1 VLGYSR
7 GIQKGGEIDSSVGER
22 GTECHGSHCDGR
34 RSNGFRSARFFEED
48 GTEAS
53 ASGVSERERGVVWE
67 GLEGFGPLK

>member
-7 GIQKGGEIDSSVGER
+7 GIQEGGEIGSSVGER
-22 GTECHGSHCDGR
+22 GTECHGSHGCDGR

-53 ASGVSERERGVVWE
+53 ASGVSKRERGVEWSWA
-67 GLEGFGPLK
+67 